1 MLKTADDMIRTAQQ
15 AIDCVD
21 VAGARRIFDEHP
33 DAVIIIAHHFGPE
46 NLDKAL
52 PLVKDKP
59 NIYVDT
65 PVSLLP
71 LGTVERLVEEFGVE
85 RVLFGTDMPYL
96 NGGGQ
101 IGKVLLAKL
110 DDETKRTILSGN
122 AKRLFHL

>member
-1 MLKTADDMIRTAQQ
+1 MQHAGFAGQQGRGVPTLGHPFTPGLNAD
-15 AIDCVD
+15 
-21 VAGARRIFDEHP
+21 HP
-33 DAVIIIAHHFGPE
+33 DAIIIIAHHFGPE

-52 PLVKDKP
+52 PLVKDRP

-71 LGTVERLVEEFGVE
+71 LGTVERLVEEFGVD

-110 DDETKRTILSGN
+110 DDETKKTILSGN